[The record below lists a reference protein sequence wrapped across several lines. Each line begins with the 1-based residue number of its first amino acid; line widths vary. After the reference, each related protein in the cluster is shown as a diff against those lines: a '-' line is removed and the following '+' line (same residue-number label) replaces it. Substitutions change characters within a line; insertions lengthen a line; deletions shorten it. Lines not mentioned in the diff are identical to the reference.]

1 MLRSGVV
8 NSEYLSAFPVL
19 RKVVDIS
26 RITPVARERLIIL
39 FTFTLTLTSNFLQKI
54 NKLFL
59 RFV

>member
-1 MLRSGVV
+1 
-8 NSEYLSAFPVL
+8 
-19 RKVVDIS
+19 VVDIS